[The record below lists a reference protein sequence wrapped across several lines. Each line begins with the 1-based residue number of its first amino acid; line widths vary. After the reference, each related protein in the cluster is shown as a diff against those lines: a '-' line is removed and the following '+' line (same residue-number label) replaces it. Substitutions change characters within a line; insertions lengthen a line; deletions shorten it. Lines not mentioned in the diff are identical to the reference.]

1 MKAAVVAVG
10 SELLGVDRLDTNS
23 LHLTRILE
31 RYGVELRRKA
41 VLGDDV
47 DEIARE
53 LARLGREVDLV
64 IVSGGLGPTADD
76 VTREA
81 VAQAFGRGLVH
92 DEATLAAIEA
102 RFRGFGVAMPST
114 NRKQADRIEG
124 ATLLP
129 NARGT
134 APGQLLEVGGCAIF
148 LLPGVPGELEHL
160 TQVAVVPWLERRW
173 DGGGIERRV
182 LKVACVGESALE
194 ERILPAYAEFG
205 REWITVLA
213 KPSEILVYV
222 SAAGDPEARRRQL
235 EAMQERL
242 RELIGDSVF
251 ADREEDSLE
260 SVVGGL
266 LLARGETLA
275 VAESCTGGLVA
286 ERVTRVAGSSAYF
299 LGGAVA
305 YSNDAKTSLVGVPAE
320 VIARDGAVSEATA
333 TALARGARARF
344 GASWGIGVTGIAG
357 PGGGTATKP
366 VGTVHIAVAG
376 GDGALA
382 HRGAVYP
389 GDRLRVRFHSSQWA
403 LDLLRRQLLARGGA
417 R

>member
-23 LHLTRILE
+23 LHLTGILE

-53 LARLGREVDLV
+53 LSRLAKEVDLV

-81 VAQAFGRGLVH
+81 TARAFGRGLVH
-92 DEATLAAIEA
+92 DPETLLAIEA
-102 RFRGFGVAMPST
+102 RFRSFGVTMPAT

-124 ATLLP
+124 ARLLA

-134 APGQLLEVGGCAIF
+134 APGQLVEVEGCAIF
-148 LLPGVPGELEHL
+148 LLPGVPSELEHL
-160 TQVAVVPWLERRW
+160 TQVEIVPWLERRW

-194 ERILPAYAEFG
+194 ERILPAYGEFG

-222 SAAGDPEARRRQL
+222 SAAGDAETRRRRL
-235 EAMQERL
+235 DAMQGRL
-242 RELIGDSVF
+242 RELIGDALF
-251 ADREEDSLE
+251 AEREEDSLE
-260 SVVGGL
+260 SVVGAL
-266 LLARGETLA
+266 LLRSGETLA
-275 VAESCTGGLVA
+275 TAESCTGGLVS
-286 ERVTRVAGSSAYF
+286 ERVTRVAGSSAWF

-305 YSNDAKTSLVGVPAE
+305 YSNGAKTSLVGVPPE
-320 VIARDGAVSEATA
+320 VIAGNGAVSEATA
-333 TALARGARARF
+333 SALARGARERF

-357 PGGGTATKP
+357 PEAAPPRNPSARCTSRSPAPAARSPIAARCTPATACACASTP
-366 VGTVHIAVAG
+366 ASGRSTCCVA
-376 GDGALA
+376 
-382 HRGAVYP
+382 
-389 GDRLRVRFHSSQWA
+389 SS
-403 LDLLRRQLLARGGA
+403 
-417 R
+417 